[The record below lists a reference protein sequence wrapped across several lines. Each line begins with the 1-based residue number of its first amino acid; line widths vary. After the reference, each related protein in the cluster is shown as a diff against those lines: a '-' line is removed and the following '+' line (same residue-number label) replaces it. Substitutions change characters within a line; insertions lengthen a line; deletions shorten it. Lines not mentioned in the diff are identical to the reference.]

1 MYVTGRKT
9 LKVCS
14 NGVSW
19 KGKEFM
25 ERENQSKQ
33 PDIIEDFFDK
43 SLDNFCIIT
52 SLSKI
57 LLNILENED
66 CNIKERDKISLAVV
80 LDRMIEQ
87 EKNNFDAI
95 RTKLFGY

>member
-1 MYVTGRKT
+1 
-9 LKVCS
+9 
-14 NGVSW
+14 
-19 KGKEFM
+19 M
-25 ERENQSKQ
+25 ENANQLDEVRSS
-33 PDIIEDFFDK
+33 FDK
-43 SLDNFCIIT
+43 SMDDFCLICG
-52 SLSKI
+52 LSKI